1 MLANFGSK
9 SNIISI
15 HALQAECDER
25 QYTRLCKRKHFY
37 PRTPSGVRL
46 CLCRVTDTGFRF
58 LSTHSK
64 RSATCS
70 YFFPFFFSG
79 DFYPRTPSGVRLLFI
94 FFPFFCSGI
103 SIHAL
108 QAECDY
114 AMAKFYTL
122 YDISIHAL
130 QAECDPERSNIIH
143 DYHISIHALQAECDS
158 LIKNMLIYVFLEY
171 KFANNFKNTN

>member
-1 MLANFGSK
+1 M
-9 SNIISI
+9 
-15 HALQAECDER
+15 
-25 QYTRLCKRKHFY
+25 
-37 PRTPSGVRL
+37 RL

-114 AMAKFYTL
+114 KRWMNKGFTKSISIHALQAECDYAMAKFYTL

-143 DYHISIHALQAECDS
+143 DYHISIHALQAECDLFIFFS
-158 LIKNMLIYVFLEY
+158 FLLQWGFLSTHS
-171 KFANNFKNTN
+171 KRSATLASIS